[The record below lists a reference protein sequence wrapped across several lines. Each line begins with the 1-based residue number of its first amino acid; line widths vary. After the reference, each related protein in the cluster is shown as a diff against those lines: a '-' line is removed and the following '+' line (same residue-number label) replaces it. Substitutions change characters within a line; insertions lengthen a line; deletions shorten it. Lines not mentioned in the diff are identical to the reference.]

1 MPRVPGN
8 SSRVPRLRSRG
19 SSLGAVEVEAF
30 RLVRASWWVGGAEAA
45 WPLAWLPARYSR
57 REVVVLMDVRH
68 SWSFDAKGQDH
79 FTSRDDQIIELPL
92 PRTATDT
99 PACFCESVH
108 HLDRCKGCV
117 SVGRRPTCPIV
128 SPAMFGAF
136 VTRQARTRAL
146 DKLSTNTLTPSH
158 TPSLLQI

>member
-45 WPLAWLPARYSR
+45 WPLAWLPTRYSR
-57 REVVVLMDVRH
+57 REVVVSVDVRH

-79 FTSRDDQIIELPL
+79 FTSRDDQIIKSFLYLVLRPIPL
-92 PRTATDT
+92 LAFASLFIIWTAVK
-99 PACFCESVH
+99 AAS
-108 HLDRCKGCV
+108 R
-117 SVGRRPTCPIV
+117 
-128 SPAMFGAF
+128 
-136 VTRQARTRAL
+136 
-146 DKLSTNTLTPSH
+146 
-158 TPSLLQI
+158 